1 MSDARNRIKTNEFK
15 TMPKVDEIDFNGN
28 SVADATGQVEK
39 TEPKEKEVESSTE
52 DETSK
57 NEPLKTEEDVET
69 LPQWA
74 KDRLTKV
81 EVEKEN
87 YKKGMLKYKRT
98 LEPEKVEEKTEVEYP
113 EWDETSKKFQEQTE
127 KKAASIAE
135 RKAQETVEK
144 YNEKA
149 AISSFISKHPELD
162 NNDNWTDLIS
172 NYHSK
177 NGKESVQAIE
187 KDLDRAYF
195 VYRYERGEISNLEAE
210 AFKKGEQKG
219 KTQAKVEDMSS
230 VGTTTQKTVN
240 DDGKSISEGALKL
253 AQAMR
258 VDPNKL
264 ADEDDS
270 STAEIKL

>member
-28 SVADATGQVEK
+28 SVTEENGQPETETIEKIEPVE
-39 TEPKEKEVESSTE
+39 TEEV
-52 DETSK
+52 K
-57 NEPLKTEEDVET
+57 EDVES

-98 LEPEKVEEKTEVEYP
+98 LEPEKLEETTEVEYP

-162 NNDNWTDLIS
+162 DNDKWTDLIS
-172 NYHSK
+172 NYHPK
-177 NGKESVQAIE
+177 NGKESQQAIE
-187 KDLDRAYF
+187 KDLERAYF
-195 VYRYERGEISNLEAE
+195 VSRYEKGEISNLEVE

-230 VGTTTQKTVN
+230 IGTTTQKSVK